1 MEGFHH
7 HIGYSVPYHEDREIS
22 LTKTTSQTSV
32 LSQDSSIPEHTS
44 LEDPGFEHQP
54 DARSSA
60 KTAEDAWREQSFAN
74 LLHLQV
80 TTVLVILSATA
91 EKISAGLL
99 HPELL
104 ASMAVRRC
112 G

>member
-7 HIGYSVPYHEDREIS
+7 HSGYSVPYREDRETS
-22 LTKTTSQTSV
+22 LTKTSSQTSV
-32 LSQDSSIPEHTS
+32 LSLDSLTPERTS
-44 LEDPGFEHQP
+44 RRGPNFERQP

-60 KTAEDAWREQSFAN
+60 KTAGDAWQEQSFAN
-74 LLHLQV
+74 LLHSLA
-80 TTVLVILSATA
+80 TTVLVILSAIA

-99 HPELL
+99 HPESL